1 MMEALFK
8 GITLGL
14 MLSIA
19 VGPVL
24 FSIIK
29 QSINSGLKGGLAF
42 AIGVSVSDIFLAFVS
57 NVFSELFSTL
67 IAHKNQIGI
76 LGSVLL
82 MIMGVYFLGFK
93 KVKLSSDNQLVTI
106 KFRKRDYVK
115 ISLSGFF
122 MNVLN
127 PGVLLFWLMASTA
140 FIAYDI
146 EERAIIFI
154 TGLLF
159 VLGMDILK
167 VFLADKIRNKLTY
180 KNITLLNKI
189 NGIILIFF
197 ALAIIFTIFY
207 TR

>member
-1 MMEALFK
+1 MLEALFK

-29 QSINSGLKGGLAF
+29 QSISSGLKGGLAF
-42 AIGVSVSDIFLAFVS
+42 AIGVSLSDVFLAFVS
-57 NVFSELFSTL
+57 NVFSELFSAL
-67 IAHKNQIGI
+67 IAHKNEIGI

-93 KVKLSSDNQLVTI
+93 KVKLSSDNQFVTI
-106 KFRKRDYVK
+106 KFRKRDYLK
-115 ISLSGFF
+115 IALSGFF

-140 FIAYDI
+140 FIAYGI
-146 EERAIIFI
+146 EERIIIFV

-167 VFLADKIRNKLTY
+167 VVLADKIRNKLTF
-180 KNITLLNKI
+180 KNITMLNKI